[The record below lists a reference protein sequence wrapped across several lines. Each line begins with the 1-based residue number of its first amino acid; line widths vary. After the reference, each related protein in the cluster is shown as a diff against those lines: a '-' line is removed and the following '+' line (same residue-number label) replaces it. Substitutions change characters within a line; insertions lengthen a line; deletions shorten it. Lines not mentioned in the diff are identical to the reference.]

1 MPSAEARRTNGP
13 APATAGAAGAAA
25 LPADIA
31 FLRDHG
37 IPERILRCAA
47 LLAAC
52 RRTHASHELIA
63 AGFDRRRYWQLLAAE
78 IRVRFVDDLS
88 QATFYADP
96 ETLTMEAVRAG
107 ASVRVLLGRVV
118 TLVVAPGPKEIP
130 RLVLRLNENSR
141 LAQRVAVAAPETIR
155 AFLAARRHA
164 ALTDHAI
171 NRLSRSLPP
180 LSARQVA
187 LRPEPRG
194 PVMLI
199 AALLGFFLLAP
210 TAGITAVGAF
220 FTLFFLNCA
229 VWRSAAALSRPR
241 PLRLE
246 PLPSAMLPHYTV
258 LVPLYREA
266 EVVGDLLRRIAALD
280 YPASKLQVVLILE
293 ADDLETSVAAAFHAA
308 ASFFELVIVPPRGPR
323 TKPKALTFAL
333 QFARGDLIV
342 VYDAEDRPDPDQ
354 LRKAA
359 AAFHARPGLGCV
371 QARLAPDNEAAV
383 LAKLFKLEYAANFE
397 VLLPALAA
405 WHAPLPLGGT
415 SNHFPRVILDKVGG
429 WDPYN
434 VTEDADLGIRMARFG
449 YSTATILSW
458 TYEEAP

>member
-1 MPSAEARRTNGP
+1 M
-13 APATAGAAGAAA
+13 
-25 LPADIA
+25 
-31 FLRDHG
+31 
-37 IPERILRCAA
+37 
-47 LLAAC
+47 
-52 RRTHASHELIA
+52 
-63 AGFDRRRYWQLLAAE
+63 
-78 IRVRFVDDLS
+78 
-88 QATFYADP
+88 
-96 ETLTMEAVRAG
+96 
-107 ASVRVLLGRVV
+107 
-118 TLVVAPGPKEIP
+118 
-130 RLVLRLNENSR
+130 
-141 LAQRVAVAAPETIR
+141 
-155 AFLAARRHA
+155 
-164 ALTDHAI
+164 
-171 NRLSRSLPP
+171 
-180 LSARQVA
+180 
-187 LRPEPRG
+187 
-194 PVMLI
+194 
-199 AALLGFFLLAP
+199 
-210 TAGITAVGAF
+210 
-220 FTLFFLNCA
+220 
-229 VWRSAAALSRPR
+229 
-241 PLRLE
+241 
-246 PLPSAMLPHYTV
+246 
-258 LVPLYREA
+258 
-266 EVVGDLLRRIAALD
+266 
-280 YPASKLQVVLILE
+280 LILE

-458 TYEEAP
+458 TYEEAPIRLRQWLPQRRRWIKGWIQTILVCLGRDIPASLRLSIREQLVVHGIMTAGVVGLLLYPLSFLAFFATGWALAHGQVPSALGLKALLALNCGNVVLVLAAGALSAWRGLGLARARRLAWWIPALPLYWLLMSFAAWQALFQFLKEPARWEKTEHGVARDRRTPAAGTLL